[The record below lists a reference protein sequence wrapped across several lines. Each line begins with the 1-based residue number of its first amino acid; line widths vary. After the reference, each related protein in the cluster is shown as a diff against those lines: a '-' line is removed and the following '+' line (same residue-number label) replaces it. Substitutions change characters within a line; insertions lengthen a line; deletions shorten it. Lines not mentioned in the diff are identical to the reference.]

1 MSGKPSTP
9 ISSPKI
15 PKNVKLNPPST
26 PPSKSKLKRL
36 SGSFLKTPDR
46 HDDSLPFSPSLKRS
60 NSGTIR
66 SPDYKLSENPNIQ
79 SPYGSNLLKTPRH
92 TDYDSD
98 ENTSSNRF
106 KVQKTPQF
114 FSPGKKLFD
123 DNSSPSKENLSEIS
137 LQLKN
142 KLSSALGKLQL
153 QKQSHEDTNNKLNFT
168 ELSFTTINES
178 PSKKLKSSLTDNK
191 WSPSLSV
198 QKANLNLQTLQQSPI
213 PKNSP
218 TFSQFTKFDTVDLK
232 QSPIDDESRF
242 VNIPSP
248 DEESSAH
255 NALLAALSRQRRKS
269 RSYSNSSS
277 PNRPKVINNE
287 ASIYSNVSPSIG
299 ANASSFNHHP
309 VKLPSLNMALKARSE
324 LDESDSSPK
333 NNNGNNE
340 QDAVL
345 SLMSLSSPQSVK
357 FTHSRNQSLN
367 NNSPP
372 SYASSINQS
381 PQNQHGQPLPVLPPI
396 SGLIHSVP
404 TGLAIGTGDRVD
416 DNDATD
422 IEEEDTDD
430 DISSDK

>member
-26 PPSKSKLKRL
+26 PPSKVKLKRL

-60 NSGTIR
+60 NSGSLK
-66 SPDYKLSENPNIQ
+66 SPDYKLSDNANIQ

-98 ENTSSNRF
+98 DNNNRL

-114 FSPGKKLFD
+114 FSPGKKLFQD
-123 DNSSPSKENLSEIS
+123 TTSPSKENFSEIS
-137 LQLKN
+137 IQLKN
-142 KLSSALGKLQL
+142 KLSSALGKMQL
-153 QKQSHEDTNNKLNFT
+153 QKQSHDESSNKLNFT

-178 PSKKLKSSLTDNK
+178 PSKKLKSSLHDNK
-191 WSPSLSV
+191 WSPSLSI
-198 QKANLNLQTLQQSPI
+198 QKANLNLQTLQQSPL

-218 TFSQFTKFDTVDLK
+218 TFAQFTKFDEDSK
-232 QSPIDDESRF
+232 QSVDDDNK
-242 VNIPSP
+242 VINIPSP

-269 RSYSNSSS
+269 RSYSSSSS
-277 PNRPKVINNE
+277 PNKPKMDG
-287 ASIYSNVSPSIG
+287 SPSIG
-299 ANASSFNHHP
+299 ANSSSFNHHP
-309 VKLPSLNMALKARSE
+309 VKLPSLNVALKAR
-324 LDESDSSPK
+324 DEQDGSPK
-333 NNNGNNE
+333 NNGHNE

-345 SLMSLSSPQSVK
+345 SLMSLSSPQSIK
-357 FTHSRNQSLN
+357 FSHSRNQSLN

-372 SYASSINQS
+372 SYSSSTMHS

-396 SGLIHSVP
+396 SGLINSVP
-404 TGLAIGTGDRVD
+404 AGLAIGTGD

-422 IEEEDTDD
+422 IEEDAEEEEEDTDD
-430 DISSDK
+430 DISEK